1 VPNTIIG
8 AVAVAVASISITLLT
23 LQAEEDFARSI
34 SMVGLVYAIASFH
47 YLAVDRRMTR
57 VERLQVRSVS
67 VDHDILTTLR
77 DRRDGATH
85 LN

>member
-8 AVAVAVASISITLLT
+8 AIAVAVASASMTLLA
-23 LQAEEDFARSI
+23 LHAEHDFARSV
-34 SMVGLVYAIASFH
+34 STVGLVYAIASFH

-57 VERLQVRSVS
+57 VERLQIRSVS

-77 DRRDGATH
+77 NDRDGAARF
-85 LN
+85 N